1 VTLYRGSGGVRYR
14 DRARWQ
20 VDHGGDLDLADEEA
34 VDLARSFV
42 ERHLHV
48 SWMLT
53 AAEDAIDAGTAHDET
68 VAFHRFLVNA
78 AKYTASRAATQV
90 VREGIEILGG
100 NGTIEDSSVLPL
112 PRLYRDAMVYESWEG
127 THNVI
132 AQQVL
137 NDSVRLDLLN
147 VVGGRLESFGP
158 LTEAAKHALADGQH
172 ALDDRDWGALHFRNV
187 LDRLATELAIAAM
200 QQHGYEQESSNLRRL
215 I

>member
-1 VTLYRGSGGVRYR
+1 MVQHALASM
-14 DRARWQ
+14 RAQWL
-20 VDHGGDLDLADEEA
+20 GA
-34 VDLARSFV
+34 
-42 ERHLHV
+42 LHV

-53 AAEDAIDAGTAHDET
+53 AAEDAIDAGAAGDET
-68 VAFHRFLVNA
+68 AAFHRFLVNA

-90 VREGIEILGG
+90 VRDGIEVLGG
-100 NGTIEDSSVLPL
+100 NGTIEDFSIL

-132 AQQVL
+132 TQQVL

-158 LTEAAKHALADGQH
+158 LTEGAKHALADGQH

-187 LDRLATELAIAAM
+187 LDRLTTELAIAAM
-200 QQHGYEQESSNLRRL
+200 QQHGFERESSNLRRS